1 MNPLILLVAAVAA
14 VVLLVSLSR
23 PAPQQYAVTIEP
35 VQPAGSGCTP
45 LLVVL
50 VIVLVLIILLT
61 PS

>member
-14 VVLLVSLSR
+14 VVLMVNLSR
-23 PAPQQYAVTIEP
+23 PAPQQMLVTIKP

-45 LLVVL
+45 LLL
-50 VIVLVLIILLT
+50 VILAVVLIIALT